1 MKHRKHRYAGPM
13 VPHNL
18 SPQERAERI
27 IKNGEIKVADLK
39 ANFDLGYEKGKADG
53 IAWGYD
59 AAYGSVMVALHR
71 EFGFGH
77 DRLAR
82 VAMAAADVQINCTT
96 NSEAYYQLVAETGLD
111 LPTMRAYVDSAGLGG
126 AEI

>member
-1 MKHRKHRYAGPM
+1 MANKKHRYAGQRPPRDLNIK
-13 VPHNL
+13 V
-18 SPQERAERI
+18 RAERI
-27 IKNGEIKVADLK
+27 ISTGEITLKDLK
-39 ANFDLGYEKGKADG
+39 KNFEIGYERGKADG

-59 AAYGSVMVALHR
+59 AAYGSMMVALHR

-82 VAMAAADVQINCTT
+82 LAMAAADVQLNCTT

-111 LPTMRAYVDSAGLGG
+111 LPTMRAYVDSAGLAGS
-126 AEI
+126 EV